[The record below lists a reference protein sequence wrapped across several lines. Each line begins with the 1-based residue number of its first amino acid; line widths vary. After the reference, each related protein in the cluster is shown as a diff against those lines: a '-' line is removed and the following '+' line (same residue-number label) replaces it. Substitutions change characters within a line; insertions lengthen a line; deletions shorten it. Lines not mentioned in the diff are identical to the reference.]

1 MTGDVRGLMPNIR
14 SVLRKEHVISSSFPV
29 QILESQIFSALPCC
43 CRNALETELDTKL
56 FILGNVAKQINR
68 EGGFLR
74 RIVPAVMRDGQVGRL
89 LQLDSSLFDNLPE
102 K

>member
-1 MTGDVRGLMPNIR
+1 M
-14 SVLRKEHVISSSFPV
+14 FPA
-29 QILESQIFSALPCC
+29 QILYTALKVKVLKVSSLSLS

-68 EGGFLR
+68 EGGFLQ

-89 LQLDSSLFDNLPE
+89 LNRPRSAEAAAHAVNSIGKYVGNE
-102 K
+102 